1 MVSKCL
7 CCGSVTR
14 HLHNTCS
21 LSTHSRHPWQQ
32 FEGLLGRFFDRA
44 ETHLRGGI
52 PLVSRTDKSKWRY
65 IPPSKV
71 PRGIP
76 SGWLQNFVIV
86 DFVYF

>member
-1 MVSKCL
+1 M
-7 CCGSVTR
+7 GSTYCTR
-14 HLHNTCS
+14 LF
-21 LSTHSRHPWQQ
+21 LPHPWQQ

-76 SGWLQNFVIV
+76 SGWSQDFVIV
-86 DFVYF
+86 DSVYF